1 MSFEAYLLTFIND
14 MRVNFMYILVKNFEN
29 RFKEF
34 RGRSLAFFSEP
45 FSVAAEDFDD
55 NQY

>member
-1 MSFEAYLLTFIND
+1 

-55 NQY
+55 NQD